1 MIVRLVTEMRTTLLL
16 PGIGFPPIWIE
27 PESVAFAGARV
38 QCAELSRSSSDAP
51 DITVPSRALELHLL
65 SHRKP
70 ADEIVALA
78 KRANVFAAAID
89 IRAYL
94 KMWWAIC
101 DRQRVARI
109 QHVTT
114 ATDLMIEW
122 LSESEHG
129 KQWLHHPF
137 YAEQLCL
144 HERREEERR
153 QHALVFH
160 QEMQR
165 RRAEETARK
174 REEEKKASEERQKR
188 AEEEERKN
196 QNPGWMTPAFDD
208 PQFLREGK
216 SPVGFVK
223 PVRTDVNYLTALLA
237 SEFGLLWDIRRFKY
251 VCLMMKP
258 GSVPVKARQ
267 YIAPEEPWLPV
278 FESDLPTIIDQLAAN
293 KNPKRTWGR

>member
-16 PGIGFPPIWIE
+16 PGIGFPPIRIE
-27 PESVAFAGARV
+27 PESIVFAGAQV
-38 QCAELSRSSSDAP
+38 KCAELSRSSSGTP
-51 DITVPSRALELHLL
+51 DITVLSRGLELHLL
-65 SHRKP
+65 SHRKQ
-70 ADEIVALA
+70 ADEILAAA

-94 KMWWAIC
+94 KMWWSIC
-101 DRQRVARI
+101 DQQKAERI

-129 KQWLHHPF
+129 KHWLHHPF
-137 YAEQLCL
+137 YAEQLRL
-144 HERREEERR
+144 HEQREEERR
-153 QHALVFH
+153 RHALVFH
-160 QEMQR
+160 QEMLR
-165 RRAEETARK
+165 RQTEETTRK
-174 REEEKKASEERQKR
+174 REEEKIASEERRKK
-188 AEEEERKN
+188 AEEEEREN

-216 SPVGFVK
+216 APVGFVK
-223 PVRTDVNYLTALLA
+223 PVRADVNYLTALLA

-251 VCLMMKP
+251 VCLIVKP
-258 GSVPVKARQ
+258 GSVPIKARQ

-293 KNPKRTWGR
+293 RNPKRTWGR